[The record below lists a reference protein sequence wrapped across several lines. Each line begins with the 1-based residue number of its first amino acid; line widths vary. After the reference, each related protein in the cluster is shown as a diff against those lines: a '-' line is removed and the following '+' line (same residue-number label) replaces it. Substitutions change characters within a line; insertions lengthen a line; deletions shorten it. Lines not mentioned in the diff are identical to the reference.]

1 MLSKNEHPTP
11 VGGLGTGADAKL
23 ALAAARNGKVAATVN
38 RVGELMLGIR
48 QHDALR
54 DLLSQQ
60 GVTPGAWEIG
70 GQLQVRARQACE
82 ECHGALARLA
92 AAKAAVRPQ
101 LQCAQSHYRQF
112 QHALAQACESGEVT
126 IGRGLSAHLRRGFV
140 IETAASYL
148 AAMNTIPSEL
158 LAKHGFGL
166 HRLHQALLQLQH
178 LASCQTDLAACGRRV
193 AGSTRGRDIAV
204 RQLNL
209 WMERLLH
216 ATRFALGPA
225 TPPTDSK
232 SQRRPRSVRR
242 RPTSALPPPFSAV
255 QPDRFSPPFPGPQFR
270 P

>member
-11 VGGLGTGADAKL
+11 AGGSGADSHAKL
-23 ALAAARNGKVAATVN
+23 ALAAARNGEVAATVN
-38 RVGELMLGIR
+38 RVGELMLGLR
-48 QHDALR
+48 QHDTLR

-60 GVTPGAWEIG
+60 GVTPGSWQIG
-70 GQLQVRARQACE
+70 GELQVRARQACE
-82 ECHGALARLA
+82 ECHGALTRLA

-101 LQCAQSHYRQF
+101 LQRAQSHYRQF
-112 QHALAQACESGEVT
+112 QHALAQACESREITV
-126 IGRGLSAHLRRGFV
+126 GRDASAHLRRGFV

-158 LAKHGFGL
+158 LAKHGFGR

-178 LASCQTDLAACGRRV
+178 LASSQSDLAACGRRL
-193 AGSTRGRDIAV
+193 AGATRDRDSAV

-209 WMERLLH
+209 WMDRLLH

-242 RPTSALPPPFSAV
+242 RPTSVLPPPVSTA
-255 QPDRFSPPFPGPQFR
+255 QRERFWPPSFGR
-270 P
+270 PRP